1 MLLKQAFKWNFCH
14 LLKLRYS
21 EKATKLKK
29 ISDFF
34 DGTWYVLRQKLG
46 DFFKIVWPSQNTWS
60 LQDVINKFSNNSH
73 KSDYENTWCLPHYSL
88 IFINTEESANNNKVC
103 FVRKSSRGREEHIR
117 NSYDKWAINCCLL
130 FDSGWSRC
138 PTVRGRFR
146 TTIVAVMEFQNQRAI
161 KNFFVST
168 KTLHFCE

>member
-1 MLLKQAFKWNFCH
+1 MQFLSC
-14 LLKLRYS
+14 S
-21 EKATKLKK
+21 EKATKFWKNL
-29 ISDFF
+29 S
-34 DGTWYVLRQKLG
+34 TWYCVKKLG
-46 DFFKIVWPSQNTWS
+46 DFFKILWPSQNTLT
-60 LQDVINKFSNNSH
+60 LQDLMNKFSNNSH
-73 KSDYENTWCLPHYSL
+73 NSDYENTWCLPHYSL

-146 TTIVAVMEFQNQRAI
+146 TTIVAVMEFHALLFQNQRAI
-161 KNFFVST
+161 KKFRCIPEDITFLWVSA
-168 KTLHFCE
+168 KGKLY